1 MVFKPQISFSGFT
14 LSINSLVPSFHIL
27 LSALL
32 STDDNLELVSDLDCV
47 GYLIQ
52 ALRDHTKHAKVV
64 KNSCMAL
71 ASLVEPDGK

>member
-1 MVFKPQISFSGFT
+1 MRLFSVLARHFDYN
-14 LSINSLVPSFHIL
+14 LDASLCYGL
-27 LSALL
+27 KLRL